1 MKIEK
6 NSIKL
11 SFEYSEG
18 GLASRNGDLKEFA
31 IAGADKKFY
40 PANARIEDSTI
51 VVSAKEVNEPA
62 AARFAWKNAA
72 QSNYLIRL
80 DSPHLHS
87 VPITWI
93 NIFELDGSGDVDSY
107 ARRLSASMA
116 RKFGIGT

>member
-1 MKIEK
+1 MTIEK
-6 NSIKL
+6 NSMKL

-18 GLASRNGDLKEFA
+18 GLVSRNGDLKEFA

-72 QSNYLIRL
+72 QSNLFNKAGLPASPFRTDNL
-80 DSPHLHS
+80 D
-87 VPITWI
+87 
-93 NIFELDGSGDVDSY
+93 
-107 ARRLSASMA
+107 
-116 RKFGIGT
+116 